1 MFQSFDL
8 GVFLLAVLPV
18 LLAITVHEA
27 AHGYAARHYG
37 DRTAEMMGRLTLN
50 PVKHIDPVGTIVVPL
65 VTFLLTPFLLTPFLF
80 GWAKPVPVN
89 TRNFKNMRIGMR
101 MVAVAGPLSN
111 LAMAFGWAL
120 AMVAAQWVPE
130 NFQQPL
136 AIMSRYGI
144 MINAVLFVLNML
156 PILPLDGGR
165 FVDTFL
171 SARASMQYR
180 KIEPY
185 GTWIILLLL
194 VTGLLGKIMAPFI
207 GMIMYLV
214 QQFVRWF
221 V

>member
-1 MFQSFDL
+1 MFQNFDL
-8 GVFLLAVLPV
+8 GIFLLAVLPV

-50 PVKHIDPVGTIVVPL
+50 PIKHIDPMGTILVPAL
-65 VTFLLTPFLLTPFLF
+65 MFMFTPFLF

-89 TRNFKNMRIGMR
+89 TRNFKDMRMGMR
-101 MVAVAGPLSN
+101 MVAIAGPLSN
-111 LAMAFGWAL
+111 LVMCFGWAM
-120 AMVAAQWVPE
+120 AMVASQWVPE
-130 NFQQPL
+130 SFQEAMQT
-136 AIMSRYGI
+136 MSRYGV

-171 SARASMQYR
+171 PAKASMQFQ

-185 GTWIILLLL
+185 GMWVIILLL
-194 VTGLLGKIMAPFI
+194 VTGLLSKIMYPFI
-207 GMIMYLV
+207 SMILMAV
-214 QQFVRWF
+214 QHFMGLF
-221 V
+221 G

>member
-1 MFQSFDL
+1 MFQQFDL

-50 PVKHIDPVGTIVVPL
+50 PIKHIDPVGTIVVPL
-65 VTFLLTPFLLTPFLF
+65 VMFLFTPFLF

-89 TRNFKNMRIGMR
+89 PRNFQNVRIGMR
-101 MVAVAGPLSN
+101 MVAIAGPLSN
-111 LAMAFGWAL
+111 LVMAFGWAL

-130 NFQQPL
+130 AFREPL
-136 AIMSRYGI
+136 AMMSRYGI
-144 MINAVLFVLNML
+144 IINAVLFVLNML

-171 SARASMQYR
+171 PVHASMQYR

-185 GTWIILLLL
+185 GSWIILLLL
-194 VTGLLGKIMAPFI
+194 VTGFLGKIMAPFI
-207 GMIMYLV
+207 GMVMYLV
-214 QQFVRWF
+214 QQFVRLF

>member
-1 MFQSFDL
+1 MFQQFDL

-50 PVKHIDPVGTIVVPL
+50 PVKHIDPIGTIVVPL
-65 VTFLLTPFLLTPFLF
+65 VMFLFTPFLF

-89 TRNFKNMRIGMR
+89 TRNFKNVRIGMR
-101 MVAVAGPLSN
+101 MVAIAGPLSN

-120 AMVAAQWVPE
+120 AMVASQWVPE
-130 NFQQPL
+130 NFQEPL

-144 MINAVLFVLNML
+144 IINAVLFVLNML

-171 SARASMQYR
+171 SARASVQYR

-194 VTGLLGKIMAPFI
+194 MTGLLGKIMSPFI
-207 GMIMYLV
+207 GMVMYLV
-214 QQFVRWF
+214 QQFVRLF
-221 V
+221 I